1 MSSATKDQEKDE
13 GNGGADKPEPKE
25 VQVKVS
31 FPLAGKGPYGD
42 KFDPGTAADAV
53 RQAAMAHFG
62 VADDQAATYYLT
74 FDGQRVDALAT
85 VGSLAG
91 DKHELKFT
99 LAKELIQG

>member
-1 MSSATKDQEKDE
+1 MSDATKEKDK
-13 GNGGADKPEPKE
+13 GGDGGHGKPEPKQVE
-25 VQVKVS
+25 VKVS
-31 FPLAGKGPYGD
+31 FPLAGKGPYND
-42 KFDPGTAADAV
+42 KVDPETPADVV

-62 VADDQAATYYLT
+62 VADDQTATYYLT
-74 FDGQRVDALAT
+74 LDGQRVDAAAT